1 MALRL
6 RGAVQ
11 SYDWGGA
18 STSAVGALAALNSG
32 VAADPAKPYAEFWC
46 AQGHRPPLG
55 FSAGLVDGVVPAVV
69 HARRSARGG
78 GEGGGS
84 I

>member
-32 VAADPAKPYAEFWC
+32 MAADPAKPYAEFWC
-46 AQGHRPPLG
+46 AQGHRPPRSL
-55 FSAGLVDGVVPAVV
+55 SAGLADWAVPADI
-69 HARRSARGG
+69 HARRSPRGVE
-78 GEGGGS
+78 EGGGS